1 MVTDGFKR
9 PKNSER
15 QTQGGGG
22 GGGDEWQ
29 GQGGG
34 RHRHLHLR
42 PLLPLPNPSILTL
55 QSMGLNRKLVLN
67 NSFAKSTITPWV
79 WIYSEMYTKLF
90 LYYTYITPK
99 LILNLCQERMSLCLG
114 RNIHIYQAICKS
126 QEIYTFTTQAIR
138 VKFIQCLNLRCLAGF
153 SGCDRDQFQLHPVRK
168 V

>member
-42 PLLPLPNPSILTL
+42 PLLPLPHPSILTL

-79 WIYSEMYTKLF
+79 WIYSEMYMYMKLF
-90 LYYTYITPK
+90 LYYEHLYSTCAK
-99 LILNLCQERMSLCLG
+99 KECLFVWE
-114 RNIHIYQAICKS
+114 
-126 QEIYTFTTQAIR
+126 EIYTSNSHEIYSVFKSMMLGRICR
-138 VKFIQCLNLRCLAGF
+138 
-153 SGCDRDQFQLHPVRK
+153 FQKRPISAPSYSESLKKCV
-168 V
+168 